1 MDRPAV
7 GERALSSSRR
17 SAIEAGF
24 ESRPLLFGSPAP
36 GRFEEIHYLVEP
48 DTERF
53 ERQLSGIVAMARR
66 ALDRRTDG
74 GDQILE

>member
-1 MDRPAV
+1 
-7 GERALSSSRR
+7 
-17 SAIEAGF
+17 
-24 ESRPLLFGSPAP
+24 LFGSPAP